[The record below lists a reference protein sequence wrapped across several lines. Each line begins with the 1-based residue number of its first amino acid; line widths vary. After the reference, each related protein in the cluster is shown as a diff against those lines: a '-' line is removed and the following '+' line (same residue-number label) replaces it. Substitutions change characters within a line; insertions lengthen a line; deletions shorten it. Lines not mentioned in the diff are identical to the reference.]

1 MKEQMFSAEH
11 PANRLQ
17 MLKDNAED
25 VEVKSYFKKFSEDEM
40 EAMKERHFDAS
51 YEVSELE
58 KEKKRITSELGA
70 QIKPLKNEADK
81 LITDIRNQG
90 RTVDEE
96 LFKFVDHAEGRV
108 GYYNSEGLL
117 ITDRPIMQKEKQ
129 RSIFSMEDRTGTN
142 DNE

>member
-1 MKEQMFSAEH
+1 MKEQMFSTEH

-17 MLKDNAED
+17 MLQDNAED
-25 VEVKSYFKKFSEDEM
+25 VEIKSYFKKFTDEEM
-40 EAMKERHFDAS
+40 ELMKERHFDAS

-70 QIKPLKNEADK
+70 KIKPLKNEADQ

-96 LFKFVDHAEGRV
+96 LYKFINHSEGRV
-108 GYYNSEGLL
+108 GYYNAEGEL
-117 ITDRPIMQKEKQ
+117 ITERPIMQKEKQ
-129 RSIFSMEDRTGTN
+129 RTIFSIEENTGTN